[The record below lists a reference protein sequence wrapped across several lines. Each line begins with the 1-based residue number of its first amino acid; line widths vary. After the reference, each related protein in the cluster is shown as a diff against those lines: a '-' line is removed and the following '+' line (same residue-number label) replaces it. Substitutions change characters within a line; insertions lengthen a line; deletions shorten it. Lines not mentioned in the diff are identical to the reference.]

1 MPTQPAGPAPDLTS
15 ADASGTGRITEDLT
29 FRIRPSADPAAEWV
43 LSAQLLIP
51 EGGAD
56 IVQVLLPGL
65 TYDRRY
71 WQVPGDYDYGD
82 HMVRAGHAVLL
93 LDRVGTGASSRP
105 PAEQLH
111 ADSHVE
117 TIHHVIQQLR
127 SGTPDGHSFSKIVSV
142 GHSYG
147 SGIAIMEAS
156 AHADIDALVV
166 TGMLHTTAPLYDEV
180 INFFHPG
187 SEDPVLDDSTLP
199 QWYMTQRPGLRA
211 RMLEHADGIDAQL
224 SVHNEKIKAT
234 ATLGEGESLPQT
246 YLPEHSRAVKVP
258 VLLVV
263 GEHDALFSSEDVGFA
278 ATSGAVHAF
287 EESFYAAESEL
298 EAHVVPCTGHSLNV
312 HRNAPDSYAIVREW
326 VDRKLSG
333 SV

>member
-1 MPTQPAGPAPDLTS
+1 MSTQSTDKAPDMTS
-15 ADASGTGRITEDLT
+15 GEGSETGHITEDLT
-29 FRIRPSADPAAEWV
+29 FRIRTSADPENEWE
-43 LSAQLLIP
+43 LSAQLVIP

-56 IVQVLLPGL
+56 TVQVLLPGL

-71 WQVPGDYDYGD
+71 WQVPGEYDYCD
-82 HMVRAGHAVLL
+82 HMLRAGYAVLL

-105 PAEQLH
+105 PATQLH

-127 SGTPDGHSFSKIVSV
+127 SGTPAGHSFGKIVSV

-147 SGIAIMEAS
+147 AGIAIMEAA

-166 TGMLHTTAPLYDEV
+166 TGMLHTTSPLYDEV

-187 SEDPVLDDSTLP
+187 SQDPVLNDASLP

-211 RMLEHADGIDAQL
+211 RMLEHADGMDPEL
-224 SVHNEKIKAT
+224 SAHNEKIKST
-234 ATLGEGESLPQT
+234 ATIGEGESLPKT

-263 GEHDALFSSEDVGFA
+263 GEHDALFSSADVDFA
-278 ATSGAVHAF
+278 ATGEAVLAF
-287 EESFYAAESEL
+287 EADFYAAESEL
-298 EAHVVPCTGHSLNV
+298 EAHVIPGAGHSLNV
-312 HRNAPDSYAIVREW
+312 HRNATDSYAIVRDW

-333 SV
+333 